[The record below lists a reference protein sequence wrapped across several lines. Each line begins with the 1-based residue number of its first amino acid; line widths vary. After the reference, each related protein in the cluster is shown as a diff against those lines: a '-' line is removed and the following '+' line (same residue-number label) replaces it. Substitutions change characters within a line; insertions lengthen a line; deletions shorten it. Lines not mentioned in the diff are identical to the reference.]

1 MSKVVLE
8 MTVSLD
14 GIAAGPEVSLEH
26 ALGKGGERLHH
37 WISDGKSDVDK
48 KMIEE
53 LMKTTGAVIL
63 GRKTYDVGLQYWKDT
78 PFPVTSFVLTH
89 EKMEDKVMKSGT
101 FVFVN
106 DGIESALRQAKVA
119 AGDKNVVVM
128 GGADVAQQYVKSGY
142 LDFLHI
148 HMVPVLMGSGVRF
161 FEHTG
166 VEEHVELETKSM
178 VASPNAMHYKF
189 KVIK

>member
-8 MTVSLD
+8 MTISLD

-37 WISDGKSDVDK
+37 WVFDGKSDVDV
-48 KMIEE
+48 KMIED

-78 PFPVTSFVLTH
+78 PFPVSSFVLTH
-89 EKMEDKVMKSGT
+89 EKLERKVMKSGV
-101 FVFVN
+101 FNFVN
-106 DGIESALRQAKVA
+106 DGIESALRQARAA

-128 GGADVAQQYVKSGY
+128 GGADVAQQYVKAGL
-142 LDFLHI
+142 LDYLHI
-148 HMVPVLMGSGVRF
+148 HMVPVLMNEGVRL

-166 VEEHVELETKSM
+166 AAHIELETKSM
-178 VASPNAMHYKF
+178 VASPNATHYKF
-189 KVIK
+189 KVMR